1 MYNGTNTSELL
12 QDEIALNDG
21 FGNFTLSQEILP
33 SFNEATSKVISFD
46 VDGDS
51 DLDLL
56 LTARFRPYNY
66 PESPQTVLLINE
78 AGIFKNKTTEYLPIM
93 KGDTLQFI

>member
-1 MYNGTNTSELL
+1 MCNGTNTSELL

-78 AGIFKNKTTEYLPIM
+78 AGIFKN
-93 KGDTLQFI
+93 